1 MTDKKNIYQKLAE
14 IQKNIQGFTKDSKGY
29 NFTYVSG
36 NQVLSAI
43 REDMNKLGVMLEP
56 HLIESTTVPGGKG
69 FIVSSRMKMVW
80 VNVEDPKD
88 RAEIDWYMVGEQK
101 DASQAFGSG
110 LTYSERYFPLK
121 YFHIPTDDDDPD
133 KINNGNGKKTTPQP
147 KGNGKLT
154 ENQIKNLFVEYHGGD
169 KDEAK
174 EDYAMW
180 ADMPE
185 PLKSETL
192 ENIKDK
198 VKEKV

>member
-14 IQKNIQGFTKDSKGY
+14 MQKNIQGFTKDSKGY

-88 RAEIDWYMVGEQK
+88 RAEIEWYMVGDQK

-133 KINNGNGKKTTPQP
+133 KINNGNGKTRIVPKTNPDTEL
-147 KGNGKLT
+147 KKALMKKHNGDKEKAEAEYL
-154 ENQIKNLFVEYHGGD
+154 QIKFE
-169 KDEAK
+169 EQ
-174 EDYAMW
+174 
-180 ADMPE
+180 
-185 PLKSETL
+185 
-192 ENIKDK
+192 
-198 VKEKV
+198 EKVNV

>member
-1 MTDKKNIYQKLAE
+1 MILENGARRYQMTDKKNIYQKLAE

-88 RAEIDWYMVGEQK
+88 RAEIEWYMVGEQK

-133 KINNGNGKKTTPQP
+133 KINNGNGKTKVIP
-147 KGNGKLT
+147 KVNPDTELKKALMKKHNGDKEKAEAEYL
-154 ENQIKNLFVEYHGGD
+154 QIKFE
-169 KDEAK
+169 EQ
-174 EDYAMW
+174 
-180 ADMPE
+180 
-185 PLKSETL
+185 
-192 ENIKDK
+192 
-198 VKEKV
+198 EKVNV